1 MADKSA
7 GVPALPWLAKLLS
20 AASGAR
26 LLASFSSLPPPRPR
40 PMIRSTMSSVFLHT
54 SLVRKAVAVRLVA

>member
-26 LLASFSSLPPPRPR
+26 LLASFSSLPPPRP
-40 PMIRSTMSSVFLHT
+40 MIRSMMSSVFLHT